1 VTELYS
7 IKEVAQIFGLEP
19 PRLRY
24 WAQTGFVNPSVRR
37 GGRLYYTFQDLV
49 AVRTAKGLLDA
60 GLTLHKV
67 RKNLESLRALLPNV
81 ANPASKMR
89 ICSDGETVVAVDGG
103 VAFEPATGQ
112 VVMSFTVDGLSNEV
126 AEILALPGGQPMR
139 TLADAASSDIR
150 ARSLDLDAADTPS
163 TAGAAEVVPEVDAGG
178 EPGGTPGDE
187 ATLPGEPQTAYQ
199 CFIHGC
205 DAEDRGEIAVAEQL
219 YRQAILA
226 QPSLAAACT
235 NLGNLL
241 YRRGALVD
249 ARAAYEHALEYEPG
263 QAEARYNL
271 GNLLEDLG
279 ETEQSIAELRRVCWT
294 HPDFGD
300 AHYNLGLML
309 ARVGG
314 INQARK
320 HLERYLELESE
331 SEWATRARNFLEALR
346 DARPAASSSYSASDA
361 LAAGST
367 Q

>member
-1 VTELYS
+1 VTDTYS

-19 PRLRY
+19 SRLRY

-49 AVRTAKGLLDA
+49 AVRTAKGLLDV

-81 ANPASKMR
+81 AHPASKMR

-103 VAFEPATGQ
+103 VAFEPTTGQ
-112 VVMSFTVDGLSNEV
+112 VVMSFTVDGLSSEV

-139 TLADAASSDIR
+139 ALADAASPDGRTSSPVSD
-150 ARSLDLDAADTPS
+150 SGEPGEPGDAAGAPDS
-163 TAGAAEVVPEVDAGG
+163 AGAAGPALA
-178 EPGGTPGDE
+178 DE
-187 ATLPGEPQTAYQ
+187 HAPASEPQTAYQ
-199 CFIHGC
+199 CFLHGC
-205 DAEDRGEIAVAEQL
+205 DAEDRGELGVAEQL

-241 YRRGALVD
+241 YRRGALAD

-294 HPDFGD
+294 HPEFAD

-331 SEWATRARNFLEALR
+331 SEWATRARNFLDALR
-346 DARPAASSSYSASDA
+346 DARPAAGQSC
-361 LAAGST
+361 
-367 Q
+367 

>member
-1 VTELYS
+1 VNDLYS

-19 PRLRY
+19 SRLRY

-37 GGRLYYTFQDLV
+37 GGRMYYTFQDLV
-49 AVRTAKGLLDA
+49 AVRTAKELLDA
-60 GLTLHKV
+60 GLSLHKV
-67 RKNLESLRALLPNV
+67 RKNLESLRALLPDV
-81 ANPASKMR
+81 AHPASKMR
-89 ICSDGETVVAVDGG
+89 ICSDGETVVAVDRG
-103 VAFEPATGQ
+103 VAFEPGTGQ
-112 VVMSFTVDGLSNEV
+112 VVMSFTVEGLSSEV
-126 AEILALPGGQPMR
+126 AEILALPSGQPMQE
-139 TLADAASSDIR
+139 LPDAAVV
-150 ARSLDLDAADTPS
+150 AV
-163 TAGAAEVVPEVDAGG
+163 TAGPE
-178 EPGGTPGDE
+178 PTPDE
-187 ATLPGEPQTAYQ
+187 LTPPGEPQSAYQ
-199 CFIHGC
+199 CFIQGC
-205 DAEDRGEIAVAEQL
+205 AAEDRGELGVAEHL

-241 YRRGALVD
+241 YRRGALAD

-294 HPDFGD
+294 HPEFAD

-314 INQARK
+314 ITQARK

-331 SEWATRARNFLEALR
+331 SEWAERARTFLDALR
-346 DARPAASSSYSASDA
+346 DARPAASHQSH
-361 LAAGST
+361 
-367 Q
+367 

>member
-1 VTELYS
+1 VNDSYS

-19 PRLRY
+19 SRLRY

-60 GLTLHKV
+60 GLTLHEV

-81 ANPASKMR
+81 AHPASKMR

-112 VVMSFTVDGLSNEV
+112 VVMSFTVDGLSSEV
-126 AEILALPGGQPMR
+126 AEILALPAGQPLR
-139 TLADAASSDIR
+139 ALADAAIPDEWTSSPGVSDSVEQG
-150 ARSLDLDAADTPS
+150 AVDAPDAVGA
-163 TAGAAEVVPEVDAGG
+163 AGAALA
-178 EPGGTPGDE
+178 DE
-187 ATLPGEPQTAYQ
+187 LSPAGEPQTAYQ
-199 CFIHGC
+199 CFLHGC
-205 DAEDRGEIAVAEQL
+205 DAEDRGELGLAEQL
-219 YRQAILA
+219 YRQAVLA

-241 YRRGALVD
+241 YRRGALTD

-294 HPDFGD
+294 HPDFAD

-320 HLERYLELESE
+320 HLERYLELENE
-331 SEWATRARNFLEALR
+331 SEWATRARNFLDALR
-346 DARPAASSSYSASDA
+346 DARPAASPSC
-361 LAAGST
+361 
-367 Q
+367 

>member
-1 VTELYS
+1 VNDTYS

-19 PRLRY
+19 SRLRY

-60 GLTLHKV
+60 GLTLQAV
-67 RKNLESLRALLPNV
+67 RKNLESLRTLLPNV
-81 ANPASKMR
+81 AHPASKMR

-112 VVMSFTVDGLSNEV
+112 VVMSFTVDGLSSEV
-126 AEILALPGGQPMR
+126 AEILALPGGQAMR
-139 TLADAASSDIR
+139 ALADAASPD
-150 ARSLDLDAADTPS
+150 ARTSSADADA
-163 TAGAAEVVPEVDAGG
+163 AGAADAPDAGG
-178 EPGGTPGDE
+178 AAGLAIADELTP
-187 ATLPGEPQTAYQ
+187 AGEPQTAYQ
-199 CFIHGC
+199 CFLHGC
-205 DAEDRGEIAVAEQL
+205 DAEDRGELGVAEQL

-241 YRRGALVD
+241 YRRGALAD

-271 GNLLEDLG
+271 GNLFEDLG

-294 HPDFGD
+294 HPEFAD

-320 HLERYLELESE
+320 HLERYLELERE
-331 SEWATRARNFLEALR
+331 SEWATRARNFLDALR
-346 DARPAASSSYSASDA
+346 DARPAAGAS
-361 LAAGST
+361 
-367 Q
+367 

>member
-1 VTELYS
+1 MSDLYS
-7 IKEVAQIFGLEP
+7 IKDVAQIFGIEP
-19 PRLRY
+19 SRLRY
-24 WAQTGFVNPSVRR
+24 WAQTGFVNPSERR
-37 GGRLYYTFQDLV
+37 GGRMFYTFQDLV
-49 AVRTAKGLLDA
+49 AVRTAKDLLDA

-67 RKNLESLRALLPNV
+67 RKNLESLRTLLPDV
-81 ANPASKMR
+81 AHPASKMR

-103 VAFEPATGQ
+103 VAFEPSTGQ
-112 VVMSFTVDGLSNEV
+112 VVMSFTVEGLSSAV
-126 AEILALPGGQPMR
+126 AEILALPAAQPVPA
-139 TLADAASSDIR
+139 LADAVADQ
-150 ARSLDLDAADTPS
+150 AEHAPDDQLAA
-163 TAGAAEVVPEVDAGG
+163 AGA
-178 EPGGTPGDE
+178 
-187 ATLPGEPQTAYQ
+187 PQSAYQ
-199 CFIHGC
+199 CFVHGC
-205 DAEDRGEIAVAEQL
+205 VAEDRGQLGVAEQL

-241 YRRGALVD
+241 YRRGALAD

-279 ETEQSIAELRRVCWT
+279 ETEQSIAELRRVCAT
-294 HPDFGD
+294 HPEFPD

-331 SEWATRARNFLEALR
+331 LQTQTGAKIESEWAVRARNFLDALR
-346 DARPAASSSYSASDA
+346 DARPAASHQSY
-361 LAAGST
+361 
-367 Q
+367 